1 MDIRDIQHTNPYT
14 NEPFGKKLFADDET
28 VAADGGRE
36 PATETLADIDH
47 QAPTGGATR
56 SFERGNEGRDETV

>member
-1 MDIRDIQHTNPYT
+1 MDMRDMQHTNPYT
-14 NEPFGKKLFADDET
+14 KEPFGKKLYDRDT

-36 PATETLADIDH
+36 PATETLGDIDH
-47 QAPTGGATR
+47 EAPTGGATR